1 MSPGQGG
8 LVCDLKPMIRP
19 MRLSADMLLF
29 WDSYCRMSL
38 FPRLQEDTFVS
49 ILNRWIGREMCIPL
63 SFVQQS
69 MFRSILLKLYY
80 RFMYI

>member
-29 WDSYCRMSL
+29 WDSYCLRKVL
-38 FPRLQEDTFVS
+38 FGRVVS
-49 ILNRWIGREMCIPL
+49 T
-63 SFVQQS
+63 S
-69 MFRSILLKLYY
+69 
-80 RFMYI
+80 